1 METGSPA
8 PLGATPDDDGVN
20 FAVYSS
26 VAESVELCLL
36 NRRGKLKRSY
46 RLPAC
51 TNGVWHGY
59 LPRCKPGQRYGYR
72 VHGPWRPEEGLR
84 CNPNKLLLDPYCRNV
99 AGEFRWHDAV
109 FDYVPGAEVF
119 TMSALDSA
127 DYVPNSVVCSPLDAP
142 LRERPAIPW
151 SETIIYESNVRGYTM
166 RHPEV
171 GRKRRGTFAG
181 MRNAAVLDYLKSLG
195 ITSVELMPIQAY
207 IDEHHL
213 AKRGLRNYWG
223 YNSIA
228 FFTPMPRFAAGDAR
242 LEFVDMVNAI
252 HDAGM
257 EVILDI
263 AFNHTAESDG
273 NGPTVCFRGLD
284 NQAYYRLE
292 PQDPAVYVNDTG
304 TGNTLNADNPEAR
317 ALVLDCLR
325 YWSGE
330 LGVDGFRFDLA
341 TILGRHSHG
350 FSPEH
355 PLLQAISSDSELQDV
370 KLIAEPWD
378 PGPGGYQLGHFPDR
392 WAEWNDKY
400 RDTAR
405 RFWRGDARMNG
416 RFARRLHGSADIFDH
431 RGRAPYA
438 SVNFVTSHDGFTL
451 ADVVSYE
458 QRHNEANGEE
468 NRDGH
473 AHNYSCNHG
482 AEGDTDDKDIIAVRR
497 RHRLNL
503 LASLLLSQG
512 TPMLLAGD
520 EFGNSQ
526 GGNNNAYAQDN
537 ETGWLDWHGLEDD
550 PGFTLEV
557 RELIHLRKEW
567 PLLRLPEYLHGE
579 TVIGSSSVHID
590 WLNADGN
597 EMNEEDWSGPAPFKV
612 MFAEA
617 SRDGVKSR
625 AAVLFNNG
633 DDAVDF
639 RLPNGLP
646 EQSWRVAW
654 SADDVAVA
662 EDGCSFTAPARSISF
677 LVSDAG

>member
-1 METGSPA
+1 
-8 PLGATPDDDGVN
+8 
-20 FAVYSS
+20 
-26 VAESVELCLL
+26 
-36 NRRGKLKRSY
+36 
-46 RLPAC
+46 
-51 TNGVWHGY
+51 
-59 LPRCKPGQRYGYR
+59 
-72 VHGPWRPEEGLR
+72 
-84 CNPNKLLLDPYCRNV
+84 
-99 AGEFRWHDAV
+99 
-109 FDYVPGAEVF
+109 
-119 TMSALDSA
+119 
-127 DYVPNSVVCSPLDAP
+127 
-142 LRERPAIPW
+142 
-151 SETIIYESNVRGYTM
+151 
-166 RHPEV
+166 
-171 GRKRRGTFAG
+171 
-181 MRNAAVLDYLKSLG
+181 
-195 ITSVELMPIQAY
+195 
-207 IDEHHL
+207 
-213 AKRGLRNYWG
+213 
-223 YNSIA
+223 
-228 FFTPMPRFAAGDAR
+228 
-242 LEFVDMVNAI
+242 
-252 HDAGM
+252 
-257 EVILDI
+257 
-263 AFNHTAESDG
+263 
-273 NGPTVCFRGLD
+273 
-284 NQAYYRLE
+284 
-292 PQDPAVYVNDTG
+292 
-304 TGNTLNADNPEAR
+304 
-317 ALVLDCLR
+317 
-325 YWSGE
+325 
-330 LGVDGFRFDLA
+330 
-341 TILGRHSHG
+341 
-350 FSPEH
+350 
-355 PLLQAISSDSELQDV
+355 
-370 KLIAEPWD
+370 
-378 PGPGGYQLGHFPDR
+378 
-392 WAEWNDKY
+392 
-400 RDTAR
+400 
-405 RFWRGDARMNG
+405 MNG

-579 TVIGSSSVHID
+579 T
-590 WLNADGN
+590 
-597 EMNEEDWSGPAPFKV
+597 APFKV

>member
-1 METGSPA
+1 
-8 PLGATPDDDGVN
+8 
-20 FAVYSS
+20 
-26 VAESVELCLL
+26 
-36 NRRGKLKRSY
+36 
-46 RLPAC
+46 
-51 TNGVWHGY
+51 
-59 LPRCKPGQRYGYR
+59 
-72 VHGPWRPEEGLR
+72 
-84 CNPNKLLLDPYCRNV
+84 
-99 AGEFRWHDAV
+99 
-109 FDYVPGAEVF
+109 
-119 TMSALDSA
+119 
-127 DYVPNSVVCSPLDAP
+127 
-142 LRERPAIPW
+142 
-151 SETIIYESNVRGYTM
+151 
-166 RHPEV
+166 
-171 GRKRRGTFAG
+171 
-181 MRNAAVLDYLKSLG
+181 
-195 ITSVELMPIQAY
+195 
-207 IDEHHL
+207 HHL

-223 YNSIA
+223 YNTIA

-242 LEFVDMVNAI
+242 HEFVDMVNAI

-263 AFNHTAESDG
+263 AFNHTGESDG
-273 NGPTVCFRGLD
+273 HGPTLSFRGLD

-292 PQDPAVYVNDTG
+292 PHDPAAYINDTG
-304 TGNTLNADNPEAR
+304 TGNTLNADHPQAQ

-341 TILGRHSHG
+341 TIVGRHAHG
-350 FSPEH
+350 FSAEH
-355 PLLQAISSDSELQDV
+355 PLLNAISDDAQLKDV

-378 PGPGGYQLGHFPDR
+378 PGPGGYQLGQFPDR

-400 RDTAR
+400 RDTVR
-405 RFWRGDARMNG
+405 RFWRGDANMNG

-458 QRHNEANGEE
+458 HRHNEANGED

-473 AHNYSCNHG
+473 AHNYSSNHG
-482 AEGDTDDKDIIAVRR
+482 VEGDTDDADVIAARR

-503 LASLLLSQG
+503 MASLLLSQG

-520 EFGNSQ
+520 EFGNTQ

-537 ETGWLDWHGLEDD
+537 ETGWLDWSGLEDD
-550 PGFTLEV
+550 PEFAMEV
-557 RELIHLRKEW
+557 RELIHLRQEW

-579 TVIGSSSVHID
+579 TVVGSSSVHID

-597 EMNEEDWSGPAPFKV
+597 EMHEGDWSGPAPFKV

-617 SRDGVKSR
+617 SRDGVNSR
-625 AAVLFNNG
+625 VAVLFNNG

-639 RLPNGLP
+639 RLPNGSP
-646 EQSWRVAW
+646 GQSWRVAW
-654 SADDVAVA
+654 TADEVSVAD
-662 EDGCSFTAPARSISF
+662 DGCSFTAPGRSISF
-677 LVSDAG
+677 LVSDPG

>member
-1 METGSPA
+1 
-8 PLGATPDDDGVN
+8 
-20 FAVYSS
+20 
-26 VAESVELCLL
+26 
-36 NRRGKLKRSY
+36 
-46 RLPAC
+46 
-51 TNGVWHGY
+51 
-59 LPRCKPGQRYGYR
+59 
-72 VHGPWRPEEGLR
+72 
-84 CNPNKLLLDPYCRNV
+84 
-99 AGEFRWHDAV
+99 
-109 FDYVPGAEVF
+109 
-119 TMSALDSA
+119 
-127 DYVPNSVVCSPLDAP
+127 
-142 LRERPAIPW
+142 
-151 SETIIYESNVRGYTM
+151 M

-171 GRKRRGTFAG
+171 PEAERGTFAG
-181 MRNAAVLDYLKSLG
+181 MQNGEILAYLKSLG
-195 ITSVELMPIQAY
+195 ISAVELLPVQAY
-207 IDEHHL
+207 VDEHHL

-228 FFTPMPRFAAGDAR
+228 FFTPMPRLAAGHAR
-242 LEFVDMVNAI
+242 REFLEMVNAI

-263 AFNHTAESDG
+263 VFNHTAESDG
-273 NGPTVCFRGLD
+273 TGPTLCYRGLD

-292 PQDPAVYVNDTG
+292 PDDAASYVNDTG
-304 TGNTLNADNPEAR
+304 TGNTINAEHPR
-317 ALVLDCLR
+317 VQALVLDCLR

-341 TILGRHSHG
+341 TILGRHAHG
-350 FSPEH
+350 FSAGH
-355 PLLQAISSDSELQDV
+355 PLLQAISGDPRLANV

-378 PGPGGYQLGHFPDR
+378 PGPGGYQLGNFPDR

-405 RFWRGDARMNG
+405 RFWRGDAQMNG

-451 ADVVSYE
+451 ADLVSYE
-458 QRHNEANGEE
+458 HRHNEANGED

-473 AHNYSCNHG
+473 AHNYSSNHG
-482 AEGDTDDKDIIAVRR
+482 VEGDTDDAAVLSARR

-503 LASLLLSQG
+503 LASLLLSPG

-537 ETGWLDWHGLEDD
+537 ETGWLDWSGLEDD
-550 PGFTLEV
+550 PDFALEV

-579 TVIGSSSVHID
+579 TVIGSSSMHIH
-590 WLNADGN
+590 WLNADGK
-597 EMNEEDWSGPAPFKV
+597 EMNESDWSGPSPFKV
-612 MFAEA
+612 MLAES
-617 SRDGVKSR
+617 SREGVKSR

-633 DDAVDF
+633 DETVDF
-639 RLPNGLP
+639 RLPNHLP
-646 EQSWRVAW
+646 WRVAW
-654 SADDVAVA
+654 SADAVSVG

-677 LVSDAG
+677 LVSGAG